1 MSVNFFIILTL
12 FLSSLILQLK
22 FFQHVITCTNMF
34 SVVDDSE
41 AQLQLKCIQIV
52 VLVMLAYLPLVFNV
66 IKIGEII
73 NCQLKHFQ
81 FVDGV

>member
-1 MSVNFFIILTL
+1 
-12 FLSSLILQLK
+12 
-22 FFQHVITCTNMF
+22 MF

>member
-1 MSVNFFIILTL
+1 VGTTTEVS
-12 FLSSLILQLK
+12 
-22 FFQHVITCTNMF
+22 QHVITCTNIF
-34 SVVDDSE
+34 SVVDGSE
-41 AQLQLKCIQIV
+41 ALQLKCIQIV

-81 FVDGV
+81 FTDGV